1 MSRHFFLNRI
11 SRHVSRPV
19 SRRLSLAGLA
29 ALAVVAL
36 GASAG
41 QAADPFLAGQRSTR
55 AVTATSLQA
64 SRALDRGRL
73 LVTAL
78 GVHAARHETQR
89 LEDRFDH
96 RVVDEVTS
104 FDATGRVVAIS
115 QFDLDGSLAMSA
127 ALGWRQVTGPRADSA
142 AALQRALGF
151 ARSAGVLP
159 AGRPEVRS
167 SAGAGGWSV
176 SWPRTVDGVP
186 VRGDGIRILLFAD
199 GSFHGLT
206 RTVRPLAAAP
216 TVRLTRDAAKA
227 TAERSIAA
235 RMGTRAGDLRVAAV
249 DLAWL
254 APTRD
259 ANGVVLDAPDATLR
273 LAWIVR
279 FDASPALADRLR
291 AAEMWL
297 DAGDG
302 HELGG
307 DVIE

>member
-1 MSRHFFLNRI
+1 MSRNSFSLRI
-11 SRHVSRPV
+11 PRRV

-36 GASAG
+36 GASGG

-55 AVTATSLQA
+55 GVAATSLQA
-64 SRALDRGRL
+64 ARALDRGRL
-73 LVTAL
+73 LLTAL
-78 GVHAARHETQR
+78 GVRAARHETQR

-104 FDATGRVVAIS
+104 FDATGRAVAVS
-115 QFDLDGSLAMSA
+115 QFDLDGSVAMSA
-127 ALGWRQVTGPRADSA
+127 ALGWRQVNGPRADSA
-142 AALQRALGF
+142 GALQRALRY
-151 ARSAGVLP
+151 ARSAGIVP
-159 AGRPEVRS
+159 DGRPDVRS

-176 SWPRTVDGVP
+176 SWPRFVDGVP
-186 VRGDGIRILLFAD
+186 VRGDGVRILLFAD

-206 RTVRPLAAAP
+206 RTERPLAAAP
-216 TVRLTRDAAKA
+216 AVRLTRDAARA
-227 TAERSIAA
+227 AAEQSVAS
-235 RMGTRAGDLRVAAV
+235 RAGTKADDLRFAAV
-249 DLAWL
+249 DLAWV
-254 APTRD
+254 APTRSSS
-259 ANGVVLDAPDATLR
+259 GVVLDAPDATLR
-273 LAWIVR
+273 LAWVVR
-279 FDASPALADRLR
+279 FDASPALVERLR